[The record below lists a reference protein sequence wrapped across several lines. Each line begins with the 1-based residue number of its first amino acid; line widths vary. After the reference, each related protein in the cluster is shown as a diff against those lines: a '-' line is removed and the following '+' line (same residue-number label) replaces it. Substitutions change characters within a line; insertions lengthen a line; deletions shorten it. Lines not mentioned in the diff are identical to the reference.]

1 MSAKNIINAFGYLLR
16 NNPELADKNLE
27 NIRQLCQGKKS
38 LDKVAATI
46 GEWCKERGVYDKLL
60 ELNKADL
67 STKGDFICIE
77 EPNATISEVQQF
89 LIDNSLASLN
99 RNEKQND
106 DPNKN
111 DYSNQTNRRT
121 KKS

>member
-38 LDKVAATI
+38 LDEVAATI
-46 GEWCKERGVYDKLL
+46 GKWCQERGVYDKLL

-77 EPNATISEVQQF
+77 EPNATISKVQQF

-121 KKS
+121 KKY